1 MHRCRGRSRI
11 LNPLRTYPYIFNVN
25 ENAPDFTVA
34 EVPNRKRHKGV
45 DLPP

>member
-1 MHRCRGRSRI
+1 MDAIFLFGEIVIANLSISRF
-11 LNPLRTYPYIFNVN
+11 IF
-25 ENAPDFTVA
+25 A